1 MTISMAVGHAA
12 GIAAAM
18 AARAADAG
26 MAAQVRAVPVPALRE
41 ALLRGGAVLG

>member
-1 MTISMAVGHAA
+1 MAVGQAA

-18 AARAADAG
+18 AARAAEGG
-26 MAAQVRAVPVPALRE
+26 MGAQVRKVPVPALRE